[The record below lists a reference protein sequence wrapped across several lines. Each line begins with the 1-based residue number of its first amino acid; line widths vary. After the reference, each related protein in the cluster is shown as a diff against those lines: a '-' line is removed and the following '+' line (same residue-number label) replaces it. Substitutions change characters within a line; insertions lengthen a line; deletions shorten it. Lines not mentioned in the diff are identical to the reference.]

1 MGCSRRGTRGAWAS
15 RGLATRARRLLD
27 SARHLLLLLHLL
39 PLKRGLRNRGT
50 QKIAG
55 CGRRR
60 ADYGTEGDRHSKML
74 CACVFGEPEGRRRG
88 GREQRETGNGGLG
101 IRGSGGY
108 LLQWLAHPLQPSTSS
123 PWYVPRPGPPGVE
136 MALWSQSPGCQ
147 WRTRVLQQQGKR
159 VAPRQGAACPNQAR
173 RQPSPLL
180 SLPFSK
186 SNTASPGILRSSL
199 CDRRTALPSTSL
211 QGIGL
216 NDDPNPVNQVRV

>member
-60 ADYGTEGDRHSKML
+60 ADYGTEGDRHSKIL

-123 PWYVPRPGPPGVE
+123 PWYCTFLGQGRQALRWRCGLRAQAASGGPGCSSSRGNVLQRDKEQPVPIRPGGNLLPSFHS
-136 MALWSQSPGCQ
+136 LS
-147 WRTRVLQQQGKR
+147 
-159 VAPRQGAACPNQAR
+159 
-173 RQPSPLL
+173 PSPTLRVPGSCVLL
-180 SLPFSK
+180 CATEGP
-186 SNTASPGILRSSL
+186 PY
-199 CDRRTALPSTSL
+199 
-211 QGIGL
+211 
-216 NDDPNPVNQVRV
+216 QVRVCKGSGLMMIPAP